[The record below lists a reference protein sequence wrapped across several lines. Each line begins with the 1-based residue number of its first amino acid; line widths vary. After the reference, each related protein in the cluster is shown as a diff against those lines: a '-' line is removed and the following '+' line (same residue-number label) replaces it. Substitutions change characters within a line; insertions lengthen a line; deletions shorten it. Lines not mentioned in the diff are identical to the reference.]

1 MKKILFATTAL
12 IATASVAAADV
23 RLSGYG
29 RFGLDYNDS
38 NDALRID
45 SDGDGVLDQVR
56 SSTNITSRMRI
67 QFDMSTESDSG
78 VEFGGRVRLQG
89 ESRDNKVDGGG
100 LGGNTAANG
109 ARFYASYG
117 GFTVQFGNIA
127 GAIDSMA
134 GLYLPTSSADTGI
147 DGMGFNALVA
157 MNSYDAYSSN
167 GTGSNGF
174 ELIYSSGSFG
184 AHVSYSQAN
193 DTTTGAA
200 PAAIVEGRR
209 LVGATVSYTFGD
221 WTAALGL
228 NDSNAVGSG
237 DMIIGTLTGDL
248 GQFGLGVAFAQNE
261 GAGGLNDDATKIRV
275 YGTMDIGSAG
285 TLLIWAANT
294 SYDVAGNLDDGTDF
308 GINYKHDL
316 GGGVSFDAG
325 FVDTTQGQTQVQAGV
340 YFRF

>member
-29 RFGLDYNDS
+29 RFGLDYNDA
-38 NDALRID
+38 N
-45 SDGDGVLDQVR
+45 GVVPAAPGVGNTTTYASEL
-56 SSTNITSRMRI
+56 NITSRMRI
-67 QFDMSTESDSG
+67 QFDMSTETDGG
-78 VEFGGRVRLQG
+78 VAFGGRVRLQG
-89 ESRDNKVDGGG
+89 ESRDNVVNGGAANG
-100 LGGNTAANG
+100 TTTANG

-117 GFTVQFGNIA
+117 GFTLQVGNIA

-157 MNSYDAYSSN
+157 LNAYDAYSSG

-174 ELIYSSGSFG
+174 EVIYSSGSFG
-184 AHVSYSQAN
+184 AHISVSQAR
-193 DTTTGAA
+193 DSISGAA
-200 PAAIVEGRR
+200 PGVLADGRR
-209 LVGATVSYTFGD
+209 LVGATVKYSFGD
-221 WTAALGL
+221 WTAALGI
-228 NDSNAVGSG
+228 NDSNAANSG
-237 DMIIGTLTGDL
+237 DMVIGTITGDL
-248 GQFGLGVAFAQNE
+248 GQFGVGLAFAQNQL
-261 GAGGLNDDATKIRV
+261 AANNDATKIRV
-275 YGTMDIGSAG
+275 YGTMGIGSAG
-285 TLLIWAANT
+285 TLLLWAT
-294 SYDVAGNLDDGTDF
+294 STSFDIAGNPNDGTNF

-325 FVDTTQGQTQVQAGV
+325 FVETAANQTQVQAGV